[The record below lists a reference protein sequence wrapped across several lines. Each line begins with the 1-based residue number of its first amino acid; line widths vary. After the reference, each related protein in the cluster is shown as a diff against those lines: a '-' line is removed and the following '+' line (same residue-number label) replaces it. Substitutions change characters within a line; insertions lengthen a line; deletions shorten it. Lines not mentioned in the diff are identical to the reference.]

1 MKSKGTIK
9 AGVYVINK
17 SKRDRGELHFLGVC
31 GKSLHMS
38 LWLMCSV
45 VSVCGVYLRVCVC
58 VSHVHLL
65 TKKQEGD
72 SGVVSVLPSTLF
84 P

>member
-1 MKSKGTIK
+1 MGK
-9 AGVYVINK
+9 VYIC
-17 SKRDRGELHFLGVC
+17 LC
-31 GKSLHMS
+31 GL
-38 LWLMCSV
+38 CV
-45 VSVCGVYLRVCVC
+45 VSVCGVCLRVCVC

-65 TKKQEGD
+65 TKKQKGD